1 MQAFKCYEKA
11 ADLGHVK
18 ATTKLGHLYYS
29 GVNKQSFS
37 YGYNDYVIAPDRQ
50 LALKKYIR
58 AGRKGD
64 SEAYN
69 CAGLLIEN
77 TNPIDAV
84 DFYKKAIAIDPKNT
98 NAMFNMALL
107 YYCTMEEKEWHKEAI
122 ELMNKAAN
130 MGNVKAR

>member
-1 MQAFKCYEKA
+1 MPDKE
-11 ADLGHVK
+11 
-18 ATTKLGHLYYS
+18 
-29 GVNKQSFS
+29 
-37 YGYNDYVIAPDRQ
+37 IALR
-50 LALKKYIR
+50 KYIR

-84 DFYKKAIAIDPKNT
+84 DFYKKAIAIDPNNS
-98 NAMFNMALL
+98 NALFNMALL
-107 YYCTMEEKEWHKEAI
+107 YYCTNEEKEWQNEAI

-130 MGNVKAR
+130 MGNVKAK